1 MIMSSLITLDKI
13 SVTFGQR
20 NVLSDISLSL
30 KSGRILT
37 LLGPNGAGKST
48 LVRVVLGLIQP
59 SAGKVIR
66 PPQLRIGYVPQ
77 KIHLDATLPLTVERF
92 MRLRGGVK
100 RADILPALKRVQ
112 AAQLLHYPLQ
122 KLSGGEMQRVL
133 LARALLNQ
141 PQLLVL
147 DEPTQGVDVNGQVAL
162 YDLIDKLRQELD
174 CAVMMVSH
182 DLHLVMAKTDDVL
195 CLNQHICCSGTP
207 EVVSTHPEFIS
218 MFGPRGAEQLA
229 IYRHHHNHRH
239 DLQGRIVLRR
249 GQGRHD

>member
-1 MIMSSLITLDKI
+1 MSSLISLEKI
-13 SVTFGQR
+13 SVSFGQR
-20 NVLSDISLSL
+20 TVLANISLTL
-30 KSGRILT
+30 EPGRILT

-48 LVRVVLGLIQP
+48 LVRVVLGLISP
-59 SAGKVIR
+59 TSGSVVR
-66 PPQLRIGYVPQ
+66 HEQLRIGYVPQ

-92 MRLRGGVK
+92 MLLRGGVK
-100 RADILPALKRVQ
+100 RGDILPALKRVQ
-112 AAQLLHYPLQ
+112 AAQLLNAPLQ

-162 YDLIDKLRQELD
+162 YDLIDQLRRELN
-174 CAVMMVSH
+174 CGVLMVSH
-182 DLHLVMAKTDDVL
+182 DLHLVMAKTDEVL
-195 CLNQHICCSGTP
+195 CLNQHICCSGSP
-207 EVVSTHPEFIS
+207 EAVSQHPEFIS

-229 IYRHHHNHRH
+229 IYRHQHNHRH

-249 GQGRHD
+249 GQTK